1 MIVIIL
7 GVLLALAGL
16 LFVGTSGTTMRQRR
30 NFRLPIGLVLMAAGI
45 LIAILGGPIGLM
57 MGWSHP

>member
-1 MIVIIL
+1 MVVIL

-16 LFVGTSGTTMRQRR
+16 LFVGISGTTMRQRR
-30 NFRLPIGLVLMAAGI
+30 NYRLPIGLALMVAGI
-45 LIAILGGPIGLM
+45 LVAVLGGQIGLM

>member
-16 LFVGTSGTTMRQRR
+16 LFVGISGTTMRQRR
-30 NFRLPIGLVLMAAGI
+30 NYRLPIGLALMAVGI
-45 LIAILGGPIGLM
+45 LLALLGGQIGLM
-57 MGWSHP
+57 MGWSQP

>member
-16 LFVGTSGTTMRQRR
+16 LFVGISGTTMRQRS
-30 NFRLPIGLVLMAAGI
+30 NNRLPIGLTLMAVGI
-45 LIAILGGPIGLM
+45 LLALLGGQIGLM
-57 MGWSHP
+57 MGWSQP

>member
-16 LFVGTSGTTMRQRR
+16 LFVGISGTTMRQRR
-30 NFRLPIGLVLMAAGI
+30 NYRLPIGLALMVAGI
-45 LIAILGGPIGLM
+45 LVAVLGGQIGLI
-57 MGWSHP
+57 MGWSQP